1 MIVDLMNAGEHLTSE
16 GLRKIINIKAS
27 LNLGL
32 SELLINHFPDVTPVE
47 RPTVNLAEITD
58 PNWLAGFIEAE
69 GCFLIVLLKSKSYK
83 TGYQILLRFT
93 LAQHSGPP

>member
-1 MIVDLMNAGEHLTSE
+1 MNAGEHLTSE

-58 PNWLAGFIEAE
+58 PN
-69 GCFLIVLLKSKSYK
+69 
-83 TGYQILLRFT
+83 
-93 LAQHSGPP
+93 

>member
-32 SELLINHFPDVTPVE
+32 SELLINHFPPRDVTPVE

-58 PNWLAGFIEAE
+58 PN
-69 GCFLIVLLKSKSYK
+69 
-83 TGYQILLRFT
+83 
-93 LAQHSGPP
+93 